1 MGAGAGPGKADGVV
15 AARSE
20 DDVIRKI
27 LGLPKQ
33 HHLGT
38 IPMYQWIHLV
48 LADKLAYD
56 GRRLILV
63 RAIREV
69 LDMEAKLKHLEM
81 IQGVI
86 NRMAGNSF
94 LLKGWSVTLTSALF
108 ALAAKDSNPLFVYLA
123 YFPCATFW
131 SLDGYF
137 LHQERLY
144 RKLYKTVSETQP
156 SNIDFSMNATPYESQ
171 IDSWLSTCF
180 SITLRIF
187 HGTVFG
193 TILIIMLIM
202 ATIGGK

>member
-1 MGAGAGPGKADGVV
+1 MNV
-15 AARSE
+15 
-20 DDVIRKI
+20 
-27 LGLPKQ
+27 
-33 HHLGT
+33 T
-38 IPMYQWIHLV
+38 
-48 LADKLAYD
+48 
-56 GRRLILV
+56 RRCCRTNFPLRFKFATERGV